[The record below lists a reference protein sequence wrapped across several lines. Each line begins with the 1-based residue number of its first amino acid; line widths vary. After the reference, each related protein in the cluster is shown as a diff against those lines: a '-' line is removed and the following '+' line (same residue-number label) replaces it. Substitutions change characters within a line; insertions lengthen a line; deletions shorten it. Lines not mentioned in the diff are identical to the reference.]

1 MLEGSLA
8 DDMLHPAGVPLR
20 RRRINAGLGEQIREK
35 AVFLIGLLGN
45 FSPQVSQMK
54 KEVLIHR
61 KEPNFF

>member
-1 MLEGSLA
+1 MLKGLLA

-35 AVFLIGLLGN
+35 AVLLIGLLGN
-45 FSPQVSQMK
+45 FSPSVSQMT

-61 KEPNFF
+61 KKSTFL